1 MQAMAS
7 RLLLL
12 LLGVQCTLGETS
24 FHYFAVSMRFFFF
37 FVKSTINTKQTKT
50 VIWKG
55 SIVRK
60 ELETFYST
68 WLSRESVKEKPRSET
83 NSLFI
88 CFGFL
93 M

>member
-1 MQAMAS
+1 MQAMAC

-12 LLGVQCTLGETS
+12 LLGVQCILGETS
-24 FHYFAVSMRFFFF
+24 FHHFAVSMRFFF
-37 FVKSTINTKQTKT
+37 VKSTGFLTKQTKT